1 MKGGDV
7 DTTQPVDLKSL
18 EDERCRAMTSADLA
32 ALDRL
37 LSDDLIWTH
46 SSAKVDSKKR
56 LLAKIESGES
66 QYLSMRREDE
76 KYVVSADAAVASGVV
91 IQEVRLGGVERSL
104 RSRYTN
110 VWFREGD
117 VWRVVAWQ
125 STAVP
130 A

>member
-1 MKGGDV
+1 MN
-7 DTTQPVDLKSL
+7 TTQPIDLKSL

-37 LSDDLIWTH
+37 FSDDLIWTH
-46 SSAKVDSKKR
+46 SSGKVDSKKR

-66 QYLSMRREDE
+66 QYLSMRRDDE
-76 KYVVSADAAVASGVV
+76 KYVVSASAAIASGVV
-91 IQEVRLGGVERSL
+91 NMQVRLGGEERSL

>member
-1 MKGGDV
+1 MN
-7 DTTQPVDLKSL
+7 TIQPVDLKSL
-18 EDERCRAMTSADLA
+18 EDERCRAMTSADMA

-37 LSDDLIWTH
+37 FSDKLIWTH
-46 SSAKVDSKKR
+46 SSAHVDTKQG
-56 LLAKIESGES
+56 LLAKIESGAT

-76 KYVVSADAAVASGVV
+76 KYVISADAAIASGVV
-91 IQEVRLGGVERSL
+91 TQEVRLGGAERSL
-104 RSRYTN
+104 RGRYTN

>member
-1 MKGGDV
+1 MN
-7 DTTQPVDLKSL
+7 TIQPVDLKSL
-18 EDERCRAMTSADLA
+18 EDERCRAMTSADMA

-37 LSDDLIWTH
+37 FSDKLIWTH
-46 SSAKVDSKKR
+46 SSAHVDTKHG
-56 LLAKIESGES
+56 LLAKIESGAT

-76 KYVVSADAAVASGVV
+76 KYVISADAAIASGVV
-91 IQEVRLGGVERSL
+91 TQEVRLGGVERSL
-104 RSRYTN
+104 RGRYTN

>member
-1 MKGGDV
+1 MN
-7 DTTQPVDLKSL
+7 TIQPIDLKNL
-18 EDERCRAMTSADLA
+18 EDERCRAMTSADMA

-37 LSDDLIWTH
+37 FSDKLIWTH
-46 SSAKVDSKKR
+46 SSAHVDNKQA
-56 LLAKIESGES
+56 LLAKIESGAS

-76 KYVVSADAAVASGVV
+76 KYVISADAAVASGVV

-110 VWFREGD
+110 VWFREGFI
-117 VWRVVAWQ
+117 WRVVAWQ
-125 STAVP
+125 SSAAP

>member
-1 MKGGDV
+1 V
-7 DTTQPVDLKSL
+7 DTIQPIDLKSL
-18 EDERCRAMTSADLA
+18 EDERCRAMTGGDLA

-37 LSDDLIWTH
+37 LSEDLIWTH
-46 SSAKVDSKKR
+46 SSGKVDSKKQ

-76 KYVVSADAAVASGVV
+76 KCVISAGAAVASGMVSM
-91 IQEVRLGGVERSL
+91 EVRLGGVERSL

>member
-1 MKGGDV
+1 M
-7 DTTQPVDLKSL
+7 TTMQRIDLKSL

-32 ALDRL
+32 ALDRV

-46 SSAKVDSKKR
+46 SSGKVDSKKE

-66 QYLSMRREDE
+66 QYLSMLREDE
-76 KYVVSADAAVASGVV
+76 RYVISDDAAVASGVV
-91 IQEVRLGGVERSL
+91 IQVVRLGGEVRSL

-117 VWRVVAWQ
+117 DWRVVAWQ
-125 STAVP
+125 STAAP

>member
-1 MKGGDV
+1 MN
-7 DTTQPVDLKSL
+7 TIETVDLKIL
-18 EDERCRAMTSADLA
+18 EDERCRAMVSADMA
-32 ALDRL
+32 ALDQL
-37 LSDDLIWTH
+37 FSDKLVWTH
-46 SSAKVDSKKR
+46 SSTHVDSKVG
-56 LLAKIESGES
+56 LLGKIESGTS

-76 KYVVSADAAVASGVV
+76 KYVVSADAAVASGIVT
-91 IQEVRLGGVERSL
+91 QEVRLGGVERSL

-110 VWFREGD
+110 VWFREDG

>member
-1 MKGGDV
+1 MN
-7 DTTQPVDLKSL
+7 TIQPIDLKSL
-18 EDERCRAMTSADLA
+18 EDERCGAMTSADIA

-37 LSDDLIWTH
+37 FSDDLIWTH
-46 SSAKVDSKKR
+46 SSGKVDGKKR

-76 KYVVSADAAVASGVV
+76 KYVISADAAVASGSVSM
-91 IQEVRLGGVERSL
+91 EVRLGGVERSL

-125 STAVP
+125 STAAP